1 MRSDSILLL
10 AYFCAAG
17 RAAPTNP
24 RALKAREVPQEHSHE
39 SFLATVRESLAT
51 GNPDNIQDPV
61 FGLLGNGAAAVGQ
74 GSISDTD
81 CLHQATADQA
91 FTNAKAAG
99 DVAGMTNALIYAAL
113 ERNTGKV
120 GLASMACTAIEATN
134 PEIGAISQHQ
144 DPASANAAATNKAIT
159 LELAKQIA
167 SIGGDPQQAL
177 KAGTFAPGDV
187 SDPTAKGNSCNEE
200 ADKEGCIFT
209 QDLLVPDAT
218 AEEVDAAAGTGAAEA
233 VGTGAADTATPAAPR
248 GNSTAAPNS
257 TADAASSRAAAASN
271 STATASDAS
280 ASASSTGTASM
291 DSASAVSGE
300 GDNSAEDNKSAKGHN
315 IQTFTGD
322 LGGLPPPVIQ
332 SSGDRPFS
340 VNGNTFVNSGA
351 ALQRSCAIHHNVCAN
366 AANGGEL
373 AGGVGQCDAQEKD
386 CNAAAGK

>member
-39 SFLATVRESLAT
+39 SFLASVRESLAAS
-51 GNPDNIQDPV
+51 NPDNIQDPV
-61 FGLLGNGAAAVGQ
+61 FGLLGNGAAAAGQ

-99 DVAGMTNALIYAAL
+99 DVAAMTNALIYAAL

-120 GLASMACTAIEATN
+120 GLASVACTAIEATN

-187 SDPTAKGNSCNEE
+187 NDLTARGNSCNEE

-218 AEEVDAAAGTGAAEA
+218 ADEVDAAAGAGAAEA
-233 VGTGAADTATPAAPR
+233 VGTGGANTATPAAPR
-248 GNSTAAPNS
+248 GNSTV
-257 TADAASSRAAAASN
+257 ASSRAAAASN
-271 STATASDAS
+271 STAAASDAS

-291 DSASAVSGE
+291 DSASAVSGK
-300 GDNSAEDNKSAKGHN
+300 GDNSAEDNKSAEGN
-315 IQTFTGD
+315 NVQTFTGD

-351 ALQRSCAIHHNVCAN
+351 ALQRSCAIQHNACAN